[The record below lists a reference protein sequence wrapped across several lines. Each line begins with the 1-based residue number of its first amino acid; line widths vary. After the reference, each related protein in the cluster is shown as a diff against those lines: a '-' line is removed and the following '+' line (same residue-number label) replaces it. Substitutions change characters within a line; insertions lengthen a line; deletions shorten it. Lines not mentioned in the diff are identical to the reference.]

1 MNPEGMTT
9 TEWIEVLEAM
19 EEVAPY
25 YDRVNQLITLG
36 LADRWRAEVASHAE
50 KEDVV
55 LELGSGP
62 GSFAKHLVNQTV
74 YCLEPSSRLIRQ
86 SRASLDEDRVSLIRG
101 VGEKV
106 PLSDDSVDKVFCSFS
121 FRDFKDRSFG
131 TSEMFRVLKGGGQAL
146 IADVAKPPPGPL
158 AKLMQMHIRF
168 VVPTLARVAVHP
180 AARAHWRADPYRK
193 FIDTYEAFGFTTV
206 YEELLRSQGFVDV
219 STEFLTMR
227 GATLTRGKKPWKST
241 SSS

>member
-36 LADRWRAEVASHAE
+36 LADRWRAEVARRAE
-50 KEDVV
+50 KDDVV

-62 GSFAKHLVNQTV
+62 GSFARHLADQTV
-74 YCLEPSSRLIRQ
+74 YCLEPSDRLLRQ
-86 SRASLDEDRVSLIRG
+86 SRTSLDEDRVSLIRG

-106 PLSDDSVDKVFCSFS
+106 PLSDGSVDKVFCSFS
-121 FRDFKDRSFG
+121 FRDFKNRPFG
-131 TSEMFRVLKGGGQAL
+131 TSEMFRVLKDGGQAF
-146 IADVAKPPPGPL
+146 IVDVAKPPPGPM

-168 VVPTLARVAVHP
+168 VVPALARVAVHP
-180 AARAHWRADPYRK
+180 AARARWKSDPYRK

-206 YEELLRSQGFVDV
+206 YEGLLRRQGFVDV

>member
-9 TEWIEVLEAM
+9 SEWVEVLEAM

-36 LADRWRAEVASHAE
+36 LADRWRAEVASRAGRN
-50 KEDVV
+50 DIV

-62 GSFAKHLVNQTV
+62 GSFARHLANQTI
-74 YCLEPSSRLIRQ
+74 YCLEPSDRLLKSSRE
-86 SRASLDEDRVSLIRG
+86 SLDEERVNLIRG
-101 VGEKV
+101 VGERV
-106 PLSDDSVDKVFCSFS
+106 PLTDDSVDKVFCSFS
-121 FRDFKDRSFG
+121 FRDFRDRSFG
-131 TSEMFRVLKGGGQAL
+131 TSEMFRVLRDGGQAF
-146 IADVAKPPPGPL
+146 IADVAKPPPGPM
-158 AKLMQMHIRF
+158 AKLLQMHMRF
-168 VVPTLARVAVHP
+168 VVPTFARVAVPP
-180 AARAHWRADPYRK
+180 AARARWKNDPYRK
-193 FIDTYEAFGFTTV
+193 FVDTYDAFGFTTV

-219 STEFLTMR
+219 STEFLAMR